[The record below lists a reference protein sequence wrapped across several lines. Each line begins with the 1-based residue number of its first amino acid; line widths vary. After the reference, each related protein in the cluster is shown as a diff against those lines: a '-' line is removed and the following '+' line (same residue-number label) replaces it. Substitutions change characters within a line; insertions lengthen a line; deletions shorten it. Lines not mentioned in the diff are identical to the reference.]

1 MSNDT
6 IKRSDAIEA
15 IHREARIAGGS
26 VAIEYADMFQEAIKA
41 IPSADRP
48 QGWIP
53 CSERLPSKSGT
64 YLVTY
69 EWVGQSGTKYTEIEV
84 IDFERGRWS
93 DHTRHYEKV
102 TAWMPLPKPYEEVK
116 ENE

>member
-1 MSNDT
+1 MRL
-6 IKRSDAIEA
+6 IDADALIEA
-15 IHREARIAGGS
+15 IKTDIMGGLNYEWFINSAPSIEAVRE
-26 VAIEYADMFQEAIKA
+26 
-41 IPSADRP
+41 
-48 QGWIP
+48 WIP
-53 CSERLPSKSGT
+53 CEDRLPSKSGT

-102 TAWMPLPKPYEEVK
+102 TAWMPLPKPYAECK
-116 ENE
+116 EAESQTDCPWR